1 MKQFAVGKKLAVA
14 LTVAVSLQCGAQN
27 HVVNSG
33 FDEYGTA
40 TDLNWLFGGDMF
52 KSFGVRGW
60 SQPTTGSSDFFFQ
73 TNSGGTKNVPPYAG
87 DHAPASGNAF
97 AGFIQWVPGREYREY
112 LTGELSQPLQK
123 GKKYV
128 FRMKICTGD
137 RGSYMVNDLGVYF
150 SNVRISDSTKFTLN
164 HKPQVWLDA
173 SLMQSNPEEWTT
185 VENVFVATGNEM
197 YFTVGNFSEDSATT
211 VVKRTTT
218 QPRVEFAY
226 YYADDIVV
234 EPTSADVLL
243 PGKAT
248 SLANEV
254 KAGNTFIA
262 RGINFD
268 LDKATLRPESYFQLH
283 EILAELKRKPG
294 LKVEIRGYTD
304 STGNEAHNIQL
315 SKARAKV
322 VADYLISSGIEKSRI
337 THGGFGSANPLPV
350 IDKTLNRRVEFV
362 FK

>member
-1 MKQFAVGKKLAVA
+1 MKKFAVVVA
-14 LTVAVSLQCGAQN
+14 VAVSSQCLGQN
-27 HVVNSG
+27 LVVNPG
-33 FDEYGTA
+33 FDEYGKA
-40 TDLNWLFGGDMF
+40 TDLDWLFGGDMF

-60 SQPTTGSSDFFFQ
+60 SQTTTGSSDFFFQ
-73 TNSGGTKNVPPYAG
+73 TNSGGTKNVAPYAG

-97 AGFIQWVPGREYREY
+97 AGFIHWVPGREYREY
-112 LTGELSQPLQK
+112 LTGELTAPLQK

-137 RGSYMVNDLGVYF
+137 RGSYLVNDLGVYF
-150 SNVRISDSTKFTLN
+150 SGNRISDSTKFTLN
-164 HKPQVWLDA
+164 HTPQVWLDA
-173 SLMQSNPEEWTT
+173 SPMHANPEEWTV
-185 VENVFVATGNEM
+185 VENVFVANGNEK
-197 YFTVGNFSEDSATT
+197 YFTVGNFFEDSSTTIVRRATT
-211 VVKRTTT
+211 S
-218 QPRVEFAY
+218 PRVEFAY

-234 EPTSADVLL
+234 EPTNADVIL

-283 EILAELKRKPG
+283 EILAELQRKPA

-304 STGNEAHNIQL
+304 STGNESHNLQL

-337 THGGFGSANPLPV
+337 TFGGYGSADPLPV
-350 IDKTLNRRVEFV
+350 TDITLNRRVAFV
-362 FK
+362 FR